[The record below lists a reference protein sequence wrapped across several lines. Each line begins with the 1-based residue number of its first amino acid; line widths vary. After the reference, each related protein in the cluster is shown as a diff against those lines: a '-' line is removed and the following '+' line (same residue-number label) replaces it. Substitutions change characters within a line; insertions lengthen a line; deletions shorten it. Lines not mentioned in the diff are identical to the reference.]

1 MIMFFILFL
10 VINFIYRKIF
20 ILRKLSKQYLWHGN
34 IIENVLV
41 AEGTGLE
48 PVDQYYRSRISN
60 PLHYR
65 SANPPQRMGQLYRK
79 QIYISTIIFV
89 IFLFI

>member
-1 MIMFFILFL
+1 MP
-10 VINFIYRKIF
+10 K
-20 ILRKLSKQYLWHGN
+20 
-34 IIENVLV
+34 NVDFLV

-65 SANPPQRMGQLYRK
+65 SANPPIMDMLFY
-79 QIYISTIIFV
+79 TLIIF
-89 IFLFI
+89 FFQ